1 MIWRG
6 TAYRDQRRATDLMI
20 DPLAAFGLASVSA
33 MLLFYWLEPRAAV
46 YSLAFG
52 IACWAAAL
60 YGWLAGV
67 WPFSVVE
74 SIWGV
79 VAIRRYLARR

>member
-1 MIWRG
+1 
-6 TAYRDQRRATDLMI
+6 
-20 DPLAAFGLASVSA
+20 

-52 IACWAAAL
+52 VACWAAAL
-60 YGWLAGV
+60 YGWLAGA

-79 VAIRRYLARR
+79 VAARRYFARR